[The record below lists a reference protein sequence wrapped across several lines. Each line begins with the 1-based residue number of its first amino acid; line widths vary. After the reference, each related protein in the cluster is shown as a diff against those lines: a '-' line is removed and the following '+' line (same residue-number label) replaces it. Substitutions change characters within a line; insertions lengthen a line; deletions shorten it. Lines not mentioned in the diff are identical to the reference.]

1 MADGEQTPVSLNNQ
15 ILLNHKLILY
25 FVEVIKNNFVHQDV
39 YTGLEEQTQKAEA
52 TIRSHIKVEQEM
64 KMYLEYLEAKL
75 ERAHKELEAKSDHK
89 ELRREIQILTN
100 KEAVLHKEKISL
112 IKAN

>member
-1 MADGEQTPVSLNNQ
+1 
-15 ILLNHKLILY
+15 
-25 FVEVIKNNFVHQDV
+25 
-39 YTGLEEQTQKAEA
+39 
-52 TIRSHIKVEQEM
+52 M